1 MRIGNILD
9 SSNTDA
15 KVLPQAPANYS
26 KADVKQVRVDIT
38 GIGKDTNYLVDQGRS
53 LQDVKSMAGALDVQ
67 TTQDYMTVMS
77 NTMSG
82 EDYSQMK
89 KDGFDPA
96 EMTGE
101 ESSTILDHIKAVMAE
116 SGQIVAGYNDDLS
129 RKTLIGI
136 TGSEANANA
145 IVNAMKQSDL
155 PVTEENANN
164 MQKAADRLEQIDSL
178 SENAMAYMIDNQL
191 APTIDNIYRASFSAF
206 AGTTSSSGY
215 YALDMNG
222 YLGKKSDI
230 TGGELVADIQ
240 SAIDRFGIDQIDI
253 EEQIKD
259 AQWLIEK
266 DINVT
271 AQNIIALNDIKQIS
285 FPMTKADVYEAAAIA
300 IKEGRSA
307 NDANLLPGY
316 EDIYSKAARLFKET
330 AAITD
335 EAVEKTV
342 GEGKLLNLKNLSASM
357 KAIVIE
363 QGNKSTE
370 TPVLAGSAEVAGA
383 KLTLQE
389 VRLQMTL
396 DVNVSLLKRGMAIDT
411 IPISDLVEE
420 MKQEAIKTQNL
431 FLGEGKEAEI
441 TEKASLY
448 TETRQVISD
457 IPYLPAAV
465 IGRIKLEEQYSLS
478 VIHETGTELKAK
490 YEAAGQSYETLMT
503 VPRRDM
509 GDTISKAFQNVDD
522 ILADLGMEAVEEN
535 RKAVRIL
542 GYNSMSITKEAVNKI
557 QIEVSKVMDV
567 INDLTPAK
575 TLELIRQ
582 NINPLDMKIE
592 ELSNRLKSMK
602 SDERDEKYSSF
613 LYRLEKNGDISENER
628 ASYIGIY
635 RLMNRLERTD
645 GASIGAMVNQNRDIT
660 FRSLLSGMRSSKV
673 SMDITIDENFGF
685 LDNVIQKGVSITDQ
699 INAAFTNKYGDDS
712 KQEYQEESYREY
724 MNSLNADTSTAEVL
738 KQNDILVTPNN
749 MVAYNALTDKDK
761 NVFKKLDSF
770 ARESENNSIF
780 ENAGKIFDKA
790 IEGFEDRASAQ
801 TAYEQVWEAAKEYIR
816 DLQDYEADSYID
828 LKALSL
834 CNKQIALAGNLA
846 RNEEYVLPLYSEGE
860 LTTIKLTLRHSN
872 SEKGRVDIAYE
883 SEKYG
888 SVSVHFAMEDKQVKG
903 LIVCESREGI
913 DRMEEAIAKL
923 ESNGYSCGV
932 NVVIGK
938 ENQRNSYEFETN
950 TDINNVDTKSLYKLA
965 QEFIKA
971 GIKA

>member
-1 MRIGNILD
+1 MRIGNILE

-15 KVLPQAPANYS
+15 KVLTQAPTNYS
-26 KADVKQVRVDIT
+26 KVDVKQVRVDIT
-38 GIGKDTNYLVDQGRS
+38 GIGKDTNFLVDQGRS

-82 EDYSQMK
+82 DDYSQMK
-89 KDGFDPA
+89 EDGFDPA

-129 RKTLIGI
+129 RETLIGI

-145 IVNAMKQSDL
+145 IVNAMKQSDI
-155 PVTEENANN
+155 PVTEENAEGI
-164 MQKAADRLEQIDSL
+164 QKAADRLEQIEAM
-178 SENAMAYMIDNQL
+178 SESAIAYMIDNHL
-191 APTIDNIYRASFSAF
+191 LPTIDNIYKANFSASAMSTGF
-206 AGTTSSSGY
+206 KGY

-222 YLGKKSDI
+222 YLGKKADVSSE
-230 TGGELVADIQ
+230 ELIADIQ
-240 SAIDRFGIDQIDI
+240 SAIDRFGIDEIDTKQQV
-253 EEQIKD
+253 ED
-259 AQWLIEK
+259 AKWLIDK

-271 AQNIIALNDIKQIS
+271 AENILALNDLKQIS
-285 FPMTKADVYEAAAIA
+285 FPIAKEDIYRAAAVA
-300 IKEGRSA
+300 IKEGKNA
-307 NDANLLPGY
+307 NAANLLPGY
-316 EDIYSKAARLFKET
+316 EDIYSKAARILNET
-330 AAITD
+330 EEITD
-335 EAVEKTV
+335 EAIERTVE
-342 GEGKLLNLKNLSASM
+342 EGKILNLKNLSASQ

-363 QGNKSTE
+363 QNSM
-370 TPVLAGSAEVAGA
+370 SATFSADSVEIANA
-383 KLTLQE
+383 KLNLQE

-411 IPISDLVEE
+411 MPMSELVEE
-420 MKQEAIKTQNL
+420 MKQEAIKSQTL
-431 FLGEGKEAEI
+431 FLGEGKESEI
-441 TEKASLY
+441 SEKASLY
-448 TETRQVISD
+448 KEARHVISD

-490 YEAAGQSYETLMT
+490 YEAAGQSYESLMT
-503 VPRRDM
+503 VPRRDL
-509 GDTISKAFQNVDD
+509 GDSISKAFQNVDD

-542 GYNSMSITKEAVNKI
+542 GYNNMSITHEAVSKI
-557 QIEVSKVMDV
+557 QEEVSRVMEV

-582 NINPLDMKIE
+582 NVNPLDMKIE

-602 SDERDEKYSSF
+602 SDESDEKYSSF
-613 LYRLEKNGDISENER
+613 LYRLEKNGEISKEER
-628 ASYIGIY
+628 SSYIGIY

-673 SMDITIDENFGF
+673 SMDVTIDENFGF
-685 LDNVIQKGVSITDQ
+685 LDQVIKKGVSITDQ
-699 INAAFTNKYGDDS
+699 IDSAFTEKYG
-712 KQEYQEESYREY
+712 EESKKAYQAENYREY
-724 MNSLNADTSTAEVL
+724 MDGLNTDTSVSEIL
-738 KQNDILVTPNN
+738 KQYSIPATPNN
-749 MVAYNALTDKDK
+749 MIAYNALSDKEK
-761 NVFKKLDSF
+761 NVFKKMDTF
-770 ARESENNSIF
+770 ARESENSNLF
-780 ENAGKIFDKA
+780 EKATEVFEKA

-801 TAYEQVWEAAKEYIR
+801 AAYEHVEEAAREYIR

-828 LKALSL
+828 IRALCL

-846 RNEEYVLPLYSEGE
+846 RNEEYVIPLYSGDE
-860 LTTIKLTLRHSN
+860 LTTVKLTLRHDSE
-872 SEKGRVDIAYE
+872 EKGKVDIAFG
-883 SEKYG
+883 SEQYG
-888 SVSVHFAMEDKQVKG
+888 EVSVHLSMEETSVKG
-903 LIVCESREGI
+903 LIVCESREGTE
-913 DRMEEAIAKL
+913 RMENAVSKL
-923 ESNGYSCGV
+923 ESKGYSCNV
-932 NVVIGK
+932 NIVVGK
-938 ENQRNSYEFETN
+938 ENQRNSYDFQTN